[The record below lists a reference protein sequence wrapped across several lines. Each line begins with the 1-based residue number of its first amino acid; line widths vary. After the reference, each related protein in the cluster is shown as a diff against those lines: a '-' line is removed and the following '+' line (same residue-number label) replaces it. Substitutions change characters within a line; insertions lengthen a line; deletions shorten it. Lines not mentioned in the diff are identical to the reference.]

1 MSIHRRALLS
11 LPAVLLAQSDPRNG
25 RVLVRFETELG
36 NIEVALSGDKAP
48 ITVTNFLK
56 YVGGGFYSGGVFH
69 RTVKTKKGNRED
81 NQPQSPVKIDVVQG
95 GVNPNQKLG
104 FGPIELERTAKTD
117 LKHIDGAISM
127 ARSGPNT
134 ATSDFFF
141 CIGDQPELDFAGKRN
156 PDGQGF
162 AAFGLTLK
170 GREVLEKIQTS
181 PAEAQRLT
189 PPIKIYRV
197 SRIE

>member
-1 MSIHRRALLS
+1 MKRRTLLAA
-11 LPAVLLAQSDPRNG
+11 PICLLAQSDPRNG

-56 YVGGGFYSGGVFH
+56 YVDGGFYSGGVFH
-69 RTVKTKKGNRED
+69 RTVKAKRGNRED

-104 FGPIELERTAKTD
+104 FGSIELERTAKTG

-141 CIGDQPELDFAGKRN
+141 CIGDQPELDFGGKRN

-162 AAFGLTLK
+162 AAFGLALK
-170 GREVLEKIQTS
+170 GREVLEKIQAS

-197 SRIE
+197 ARIE

>member
-56 YVGGGFYSGGVFH
+56 YVDGGFYSGGVFH
-69 RTVKTKKGNRED
+69 RTVKTQKGNRQD

-104 FGPIELERTAKTD
+104 FGPIELERTSKTG

-162 AAFGLTLK
+162 AAFGLALK

-197 SRIE
+197 ARID

>member
-1 MSIHRRALLS
+1 MKRRALLS
-11 LPAVLLAQSDPRNG
+11 LPAALLAQSDPRNG

-56 YVGGGFYSGGVFH
+56 YVDGGFYSGGVFH
-69 RTVKTKKGNRED
+69 RTVKTDKGSRKD

-104 FGPIELERTAKTD
+104 FGPIELERTSKTG

-162 AAFGLTLK
+162 AAFGLALK
-170 GREVLEKIQTS
+170 GREVLERIQTA

-197 SRIE
+197 ARIE

>member
-1 MSIHRRALLS
+1 MKRRALLS
-11 LPAVLLAQSDPRNG
+11 FPAVLLAQTDPRNG

-48 ITVTNFLK
+48 TTVANFLK
-56 YVGGGFYSGGVFH
+56 YVDGGFYSGGVFH
-69 RTVKTKKGNRED
+69 RTVKTAKGARQD

-104 FGPIELERTAKTD
+104 FGPIELERTSKTG

-141 CIGDQPELDFAGKRN
+141 CIGDQPSLDFGGQRN

-162 AAFGLTLK
+162 AAFGLALK
-170 GREVLEKIQTS
+170 GREVLEKIQVS
-181 PAEAQRLT
+181 PAEGQRLT
-189 PPIKIYRV
+189 PPI
-197 SRIE
+197 RIIQVVRIQ

>member
-1 MSIHRRALLS
+1 MKRRALLS
-11 LPAVLLAQSDPRNG
+11 LPAALLAQSDARNG

-56 YVGGGFYSGGVFH
+56 YVDGGFYSGGVFH
-69 RTVKTKKGNRED
+69 RTVKTAKGSRQD

-104 FGPIELERTAKTD
+104 FGPIELERTAKTG

-162 AAFGLTLK
+162 AAFGLALK
-170 GREVLEKIQTS
+170 GRDVLERIQTS

-189 PPIKIYRV
+189 PPIKIYRIA
-197 SRIE
+197 RID

>member
-1 MSIHRRALLS
+1 MKRRSLLAS
-11 LPAVLLAQSDPRNG
+11 PLCLLAQTDPRNG
-25 RVLVRFETELG
+25 RVMVRFETELG
-36 NIEVALSGDKAP
+36 NIDVALSGDKAP

-56 YVGGGFYSGGVFH
+56 YVDGGFYSGGLFH
-69 RTVKTKKGNRED
+69 RTVKTAKGSRQD

-104 FGPIELERTAKTD
+104 FGPIELERTAKTG

-141 CIGDQPELDFAGKRN
+141 CIGDQPSLDFAGQRN

-162 AAFGLTLK
+162 AAFGLALK
-170 GREVLEKIQTS
+170 GREVLERIQAA

-189 PPIKIYRV
+189 PPIKIYRIA
-197 SRIE
+197 RIE